1 MGSPFNLST
10 SIKHGFDFN
19 KVENANTGFISA
31 LKIGDVEFKADL
43 MSLKNPEQPEADL
56 GAMVG
61 VVGSIASDG
70 NPTGSIQISCQVTD
84 TNRAEIAAK
93 IGTLDSIEVTFNV
106 VIYSYD
112 KAAKKY
118 YKTFYSDA
126 ALEGVLEKNGTDLA
140 LFVAEE
146 PDTAIQMP
154 ENFTVT
160 FSVKPAAKQQT
171 YNIAKAN
178 TKNVAT
184 LWGITTS
191 R

>member
-1 MGSPFNLST
+1 MGSPFNLTT
-10 SIKHGFDFN
+10 SLQQGFDFN
-19 KVENANTGFISA
+19 KVVNANTGFISA

-112 KAAKKY
+112 KQAKKY

-126 ALEGVLEKNGTDLA
+126 ALEGVLEKNGHDLA

-146 PDTAIQMP
+146 PDTVCQMP

-171 YNIAKAN
+171 YNVAKAN

-184 LWGITTS
+184 LWGITKS
-191 R
+191 